1 MSQSRR
7 KPPKGSPKDGPTK
20 IRPDLAETAYRVM
33 MEATGQAPKT
43 KPHDPKAKNP
53 IAVRQGRKGGR
64 AGGKARRDSLTGK
77 RRSEI
82 AKHAAESRWT
92 AQDKDEGR

>member
-43 KPHDPKAKNP
+43 KPPGERGKDEKNP
-53 IAVRQGRKGGR
+53 EAVKRGSKGGQSR
-64 AGGKARRDSLTGK
+64 RTNLDGDARTS
-77 RRSEI
+77 I
-82 AKHAAESRWT
+82 AKKAAQARWKGSAT
-92 AQDKDEGR
+92 E